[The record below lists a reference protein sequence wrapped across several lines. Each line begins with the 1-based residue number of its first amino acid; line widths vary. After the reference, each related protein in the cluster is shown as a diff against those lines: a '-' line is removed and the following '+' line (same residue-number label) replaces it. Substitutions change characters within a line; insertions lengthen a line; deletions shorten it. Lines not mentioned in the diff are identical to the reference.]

1 MWFYLKLNIRGIIY
15 TMIIKEYAGYFDIQ
29 DDPDKVDEA
38 TKKKKNAKNIKG
50 TKKET
55 PKKNL
60 QNK

>member
-1 MWFYLKLNIRGIIY
+1 
-15 TMIIKEYAGYFDIQ
+15 MIIKEYAGYFDIQ

-50 TKKET
+50 AKKET

>member
-1 MWFYLKLNIRGIIY
+1 
-15 TMIIKEYAGYFDIQ
+15 MIIKEYAGYFDIQ
-29 DDPDKVDEA
+29 DDLDKVDEA

-55 PKKNL
+55 PKKDL